1 MQLDELQNIISN
13 GTSIQSSGTTGTPK
27 VIEQTP
33 AKLKAADEVAIDSQ
47 KITSKSK
54 IYTICKTTH
63 AGGLLAQTLPG
74 IRIGAEVVIEDF
86 NAYRFVREVTKYTHT
101 HITPDHGK
109 AIIKTKGWRD
119 LDLTGLWVT
128 CGSDR
133 VPWHLISAFVNKG
146 ATFMSNWG
154 MTEIGPCAI
163 NTVFDSIDKVE
174 EYRSK
179 IIHGMDGE
187 ASLPILGDRY
197 YCDVQISEW
206 NELIVKGDICVY
218 NDWFATGDKVVS
230 KDNILYY
237 EGRK

>member
-1 MQLDELQNIISN
+1 MQLDELQSIIRN
-13 GTSIQSSGTTGTPK
+13 GISIQSSGTTGTPK

-33 AKLKAADEVAIDSQ
+33 VKLKAADEVAIDSQ
-47 KITSKSK
+47 KITNKSK

-154 MTEIGPCAI
+154 MTLHLKLSPY
-163 NTVFDSIDKVE
+163 S
-174 EYRSK
+174 
-179 IIHGMDGE
+179 
-187 ASLPILGDRY
+187 
-197 YCDVQISEW
+197 
-206 NELIVKGDICVY
+206 
-218 NDWFATGDKVVS
+218 
-230 KDNILYY
+230 
-237 EGRK
+237 